1 MPLIKCER
9 ILLRQLEIKQSK
21 SKKGVTDLTWVNEEV
36 KGIEHEDEKT
46 QMVSELANMVPYLK
60 TLILDGFLRESVV
73 KPVNTIIGKN
83 RETQFSQLWQK
94 LNYVQ
99 HLEMLSLRDCG
110 ITDKILLKCLTG
122 WHFTISYLQDPRC
135 SQRRSKLPHNLQRF
149 FKVSIVLIVT
159 KKSISMLVDVYMC
172 INCIDGAGF
181 CNVRLLDLSG
191 NHDITSVGW
200 KGLADT
206 LVENQKSRL
215 INLIYQNGKYAIDQT
230 VGEQFAEMFP
240 SLIRLDL
247 SMCSITDETVRI
259 FHAALSE
266 QTDPEFVSKLD
277 R

>member
-122 WHFTISYLQDPRC
+122 WHFTKSCLQDVPKEFYYYHVIFR
-135 SQRRSKLPHNLQRF
+135 
-149 FKVSIVLIVT
+149 VSL
-159 KKSISMLVDVYMC
+159 
-172 INCIDGAGF
+172 
-181 CNVRLLDLSG
+181 
-191 NHDITSVGW
+191 
-200 KGLADT
+200 
-206 LVENQKSRL
+206 
-215 INLIYQNGKYAIDQT
+215 
-230 VGEQFAEMFP
+230 
-240 SLIRLDL
+240 
-247 SMCSITDETVRI
+247 
-259 FHAALSE
+259 
-266 QTDPEFVSKLD
+266 
-277 R
+277 

>member
-122 WHFTISYLQDPRC
+122 WHFTISYRHDPRC

-149 FKVSIVLIVT
+149 FKVSSVNSLNSD
-159 KKSISMLVDVYMC
+159 KK
-172 INCIDGAGF
+172 IN
-181 CNVRLLDLSG
+181 
-191 NHDITSVGW
+191 W
-200 KGLADT
+200 
-206 LVENQKSRL
+206 
-215 INLIYQNGKYAIDQT
+215 YA
-230 VGEQFAEMFP
+230 
-240 SLIRLDL
+240 
-247 SMCSITDETVRI
+247 C
-259 FHAALSE
+259 
-266 QTDPEFVSKLD
+266 
-277 R
+277 